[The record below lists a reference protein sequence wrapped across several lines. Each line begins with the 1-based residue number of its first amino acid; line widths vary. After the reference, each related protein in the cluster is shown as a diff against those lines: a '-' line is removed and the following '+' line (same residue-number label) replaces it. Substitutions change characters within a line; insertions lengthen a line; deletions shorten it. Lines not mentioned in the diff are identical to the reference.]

1 MSLTQPSAPLCIV
14 IDLDGTI
21 IGDITPQIMTFE
33 LGKSLKQAHVK
44 NIFDLRDL
52 KAKLKSGLLR
62 PYFDTFIK
70 TITYSKPTVEFF
82 VYTASE
88 KSWAELVIKC
98 IEQVIGIKFNRP
110 IFSRG
115 FCVLQDREYK
125 KSIKYIKPAIAKC
138 LKKKYGV
145 SFGKNELASNILL
158 IDNNNVYS
166 NSDAKNLLV
175 CPTYNYRIPENV
187 VANIKLDIFK
197 QHAMVIT
204 AVLRRHIPLSQ
215 TTNYNHFQRDFYT
228 YYLNYLT
235 TSTKKNSHYSQDKF
249 WMHMRDI
256 IMSHNVKMFDEYTV
270 KYITN
275 SLRQRMPITSANTP
289 ASPSIISR
297 LLPGSQSQL
306 VTSLPAKGHRVD
318 ALKRTFF

>member
-1 MSLTQPSAPLCIV
+1 MTSTPLCIV

-44 NIFDLRDL
+44 NIFDLQDL
-52 KAKLKSGLLR
+52 KAKLKAGLLR
-62 PYFDTFIK
+62 PHFETFMRNVS
-70 TITYSKPTVEFF
+70 YNKPTVEFF

-98 IEQVIGIKFNRP
+98 IEKVIGIKFNRP
-110 IFSRG
+110 ILSRG

-125 KSIKYIKPAIAKC
+125 KSIKYIKPTIAKC

-145 SFGKNELASNILL
+145 AFGKAELTNNILV

-166 NSDAKNLLV
+166 SNDAKNLII

-187 VANIKLDIFK
+187 VANIKLDTFK
-197 QHAMVIT
+197 QHALMIT
-204 AVLRRHIPLSQ
+204 TVMRRHIPLSN

-235 TSTKKNSHYSQDKF
+235 TATKKNSQYAQDKF
-249 WMHMRDI
+249 WLHMRDI
-256 IMSHNVKMFDEYTV
+256 ILSHGVTLFDDHTIR
-270 KYITN
+270 YINNT
-275 SLRQRMPITSANTP
+275 LRQRMPGTIAIQPTP
-289 ASPSIISR
+289 ASNPSILSR
-297 LLPGSQSQL
+297 LLPG
-306 VTSLPAKGHRVD
+306 K
-318 ALKRTFF
+318 KTFF